1 MFVRFLEAELFLA
14 VHQVI
19 YPFANS
25 NIDEKKT
32 FPNATRFDKYTC
44 AKLYQKYLELKA
56 QFFPY
61 RILHKQFLNIC
72 KASNNILK

>member
-1 MFVRFLEAELFLA
+1 MFVMFLEAELFLA

-44 AKLYQKYLELKA
+44 AKLYQK
-56 QFFPY
+56 
-61 RILHKQFLNIC
+61 
-72 KASNNILK
+72 NILS

>member
-19 YPFANS
+19 YPFTNS
-25 NIDEKKT
+25 NIDEKKNVPKT
-32 FPNATRFDKYTC
+32 QLGLINIHVQNYIK
-44 AKLYQKYLELKA
+44 KYLELKA

-61 RILHKQFLNIC
+61 RIL
-72 KASNNILK
+72 S